1 MNPIFLESRKRL
13 VGISLFVFFL
23 FSLLIVQYYKIQIIE
38 GDKWTK
44 HALEQHQL
52 VVIEPFKRGLFYSNS
67 SIKAGHPDKP
77 QPFVIDVPKYHLYI
91 DPKALP
97 EEVKGQIADQ
107 LIQLLRLNLP
117 ESDKLHLQFEKKSRS
132 RKLVMWLSKTMR
144 DEIAE
149 WWLPFARSKKIAR
162 NALFFVQDYKRS
174 YPFGKLLGQVLH
186 TVREE
191 RDAKTLQSIPT
202 GGLELTFNQYL
213 KGKEGKRV
221 ILRSPRHPL
230 ETGKVLYPPE
240 DGADV
245 YLTINHYLQAIAE
258 EEIAKAVKKAHAKG
272 GWAIIMEPRT
282 GEIWALAQYPWF
294 EPAQYAKYFND
305 DELKENTKV
314 KAVTDPY
321 EPGSTMKP
329 LTLAVCLQA
338 NAELKKM
345 GKPPIFSPQEKVNTS
360 VGRFPGRSKPLYDPR
375 PHHYLNMNM
384 ALHKSSNVYMAMM
397 TYRAIEA
404 LGVEWYRN
412 VLHSVFGF
420 GIKTGIEIPSECA
433 GLLPC
438 PGKKH
443 ASGVL
448 EWSGG
453 TPCSLSFGYN
463 ILVNSLQML
472 RAYAIIANGGYDVR
486 PTLVRK
492 IVKKKSDGKE
502 DVLLDNTQ
510 EERVAAFKRLLDEDV
525 VEELTNAMKFVT
537 KPGGTSARADIY
549 GYTEAGKT
557 GTSEKVVNGGYSKK
571 NHISTFVGF
580 APAKGAKFVVFIGI
594 DEPEYKYI
602 PGVGKN
608 QMGGTCAAPVFREI
622 GTRTLQFLGVEPD
635 DPYGYPVGDPRRD
648 PEKADWIKKTQE
660 LKALYDQWNHET

>member
-1 MNPIFLESRKRL
+1 MTSVSLESRKRL
-13 VGISLFVFFL
+13 VWVFLFIFFL
-23 FSLLIVQYYKIQIIE
+23 FSLLIIQYYRIQIIE

-44 HALEQHQL
+44 HALGQHQL

-91 DPKALP
+91 DPASLP
-97 EEVKGQIADQ
+97 QETKGVITNQ
-107 LIQLLRLNLP
+107 LIEFLRLNPP
-117 ESDKLHLQFEKKSRS
+117 EQEKLRLQFDKKSRS
-132 RKLVMWLSKTMR
+132 RRLVMWLSKAAR
-144 DEIAE
+144 DEITE

-191 RDAKTLQSIPT
+191 RDVKTHQSIPT
-202 GGLELTFNQYL
+202 GGLELVFNEHL
-213 KGKEGKRV
+213 KGKEGKRL

-230 ETGKVLYPPE
+230 ETGKVLYQPE

-258 EEIAKAVKKAHAKG
+258 EEIAKAVKKARAKG

-294 EPAQYAKYFND
+294 EPAYYAKYFND
-305 DELKENTKV
+305 DKSRENTKV

-329 LTLAVCLQA
+329 ITLAVCLQA
-338 NAELKKM
+338 NAELKKR
-345 GKPPIFSPQEKVNTS
+345 GKPPIFSPHEKVKTS
-360 VGRFPGRSKPLYDPR
+360 VGKFPGRSKPLYDPH
-375 PHHYLNMNM
+375 PHRYLNMNM
-384 ALHKSSNVYMAMM
+384 ALYKSSNVYMATMV
-397 TYRAIEA
+397 YRAIDA

-412 VLHSVFGF
+412 ALHNTFGF
-420 GIKTGIEIPSECA
+420 GLKTGVEIPSECG
-433 GLLPC
+433 GLLPSL
-438 PGKKH
+438 GKKH
-443 ASGVL
+443 ANGAP

-492 IVKKKSDGKE
+492 IVKKNSEGKE
-502 DVLLDNTQ
+502 EVLLDNTRA
-510 EERVAAFKRLLDEDV
+510 ERVLEFKRLLDPEII
-525 VEELTNAMKFVT
+525 EALISAMKFVT
-537 KPGGTSARADIY
+537 KPGGTASRADIY
-549 GYTEAGKT
+549 GYTDAGKT
-557 GTSEKVVNGGYSKK
+557 STSEKIINGVYSKK
-571 NHISTFVGF
+571 NHISTMIGF
-580 APAKGAKFVVFIGI
+580 APAKEAKFVIFIAI
-594 DEPEYKYI
+594 DEPEFKYI
-602 PGVGKN
+602 PGIGKN
-608 QMGGTCAAPVFREI
+608 QMGGTCAAPVFREL

-635 DPYGYPVGDPRRD
+635 DPYGYPPGDPRRD
-648 PEKADWIKKTQE
+648 PEKADWIKKTEE